1 MKLEFAPYR
10 QKSTDPGGHDLG
22 YPRRARCFF
31 HAWYVQAQRWMQAA
45 SVRQS
50 KRPAGLTELPPG
62 EVVAM
67 IRSLASCRSLHQR
80 MLTASLQFL
89 EEASICQ
96 HWTET

>member
-1 MKLEFAPYR
+1 
-10 QKSTDPGGHDLG
+10 
-22 YPRRARCFF
+22 
-31 HAWYVQAQRWMQAA
+31 MQAA

-89 EEASICQ
+89 EEASIGLKHDLHVFPALDGEQ
-96 HWTET
+96 VMQNLYGIILA

>member
-1 MKLEFAPYR
+1 
-10 QKSTDPGGHDLG
+10 
-22 YPRRARCFF
+22 
-31 HAWYVQAQRWMQAA
+31 MQAA

-50 KRPAGLTELPPG
+50 KRPAGLAELPPG

-89 EEASICQ
+89 EEALDWNMISNDLDVIPALDGEQ
-96 HWTET
+96 VMENLYGIILA